1 MNFSIFAFGMRS
13 IKYII
18 PVILLTILTGCIKTG
33 PDNPVRDDVT
43 VHWAISPGGLGDMG
57 YNDII
62 FGGISA
68 AASRYDFGLY
78 YYRPESAEEMVP
90 VVEQWA
96 SEPQA
101 DGTRSLFVLGA
112 SDYEVTVRALM
123 DKGVFPLPE
132 GKDIMMLEYFADDLP
147 VHTIGIVAMSAAYL
161 AGCVADSLDRT
172 PAVIAATLSDP
183 QSLAAAEAFC
193 LGADPEHPD
202 SVTVIELSDG
212 YSGFYMADS
221 LYRMCPDLTARY
233 DFFFPYAGGT
243 ALGMYR
249 YMRDYSGPW
258 MVVGMDMDQS
268 DLAPDNMCCSMI
280 KRIDRAVVLWM
291 DSYIR
296 GEEIPLRTIHGMESG
311 LISLSPSEGY
321 ETLIEDVTARHRNR
335 ALEIE
340 QIYTEILS
348 SR

>member
-1 MNFSIFAFGMRS
+1 M
-13 IKYII
+13 
-18 PVILLTILTGCIKTG
+18 
-33 PDNPVRDDVT
+33 
-43 VHWAISPGGLGDMG
+43 
-57 YNDII
+57 
-62 FGGISA
+62 
-68 AASRYDFGLY
+68 
-78 YYRPESAEEMVP
+78 P

-112 SDYEVTVRALM
+112 SDYEVT
-123 DKGVFPLPE
+123 
-132 GKDIMMLEYFADDLP
+132 

-280 KRIDRAVVLWM
+280 KRIDRAIVLWM

-296 GEEIPLRTIHGMESG
+296 DEEIPLRTIHGTEIG

-321 ETLIEDVTARHRNR
+321 ETLIEDVTARHLNR

>member
-1 MNFSIFAFGMRS
+1 MRS

-18 PVILLTILTGCIKTG
+18 PAILLTILTGCTKTG
-33 PDNPVRDDVT
+33 PDNPVRDEVT

-96 SEPQA
+96 AEPQA
-101 DGTRSLFVLGA
+101 EGTRSLFVLGA

-123 DKGVFPLPE
+123 DKGVFPLPK
-132 GKDIMMLEYFADDLP
+132 GKDMLMLEYFADDLP

-193 LGADPEHPD
+193 LGADAEHPD
-202 SVTVIELSDG
+202 SVDVIELSDG

-311 LISLSPSEGY
+311 LISLFPSEGY
-321 ETLIEDVTARHRNR
+321 ETLIEDVTARHRDR

>member
-1 MNFSIFAFGMRS
+1 MRS
-13 IKYII
+13 IRYII
-18 PVILLTILTGCIKTG
+18 PVILLTILTGCTKTG

-112 SDYEVTVRALM
+112 SDYEVTV
-123 DKGVFPLPE
+123 
-132 GKDIMMLEYFADDLP
+132 
-147 VHTIGIVAMSAAYL
+147 HTIGIVAMSAAYL
-161 AGCVADSLDRT
+161 AGCVADS
-172 PAVIAATLSDP
+172 LSDP

-258 MVVGMDMDQS
+258 MVVGMDQS

-280 KRIDRAVVLWM
+280 KRIDRAIVLWM